1 MGNSGSS
8 KNTFNEDKKD
18 GWWSDKAEKFNQ
30 EDWVAVSGLTAEF
43 VGQEI
48 ASGNVATVIS
58 NTAYPVISFDDKVS
72 YTKSSGMGINTFRVA
87 NFNINAKS
95 EAVSNIWL
103 VAPQPAEYCTVTGYV
118 SSKNIY
124 AEDGYL
130 VLQSAEGPTIQ
141 EDKTEIEPLTMNV
154 YYNNATMAV
163 DHTGWYAFTGIV
175 SKEGESLKFTA
186 LSVDEKPTGVDCV
199 DADTAR
205 VFAAGGNINVAA
217 DTQTEITVYSANGQ
231 LVSAVEAA
239 SATIAV
245 APGFY
250 IVKVGNRVTKLAVK

>member
-1 MGNSGSS
+1 MRNSGSS
-8 KNTFNEDKKD
+8 KNTFNEGKKEE
-18 GWWSDKAEKFNQ
+18 WWSDKEGDFNQ

-48 ASGNVATVIS
+48 ESGNVATVIS

-72 YTKSSGMGINTFRVA
+72 YTKSKGMGINTFRVA

-130 VLQSAEGPTIQ
+130 VLQSAKGPTIK
-141 EDKTEIEPLTMNV
+141 EDKTVIEPLTMNV
-154 YYNNATMAV
+154 YYDQAALKLGA
-163 DHTGWYAFTGIV
+163 DGWYAFTGIV
-175 SKEGESLKFTA
+175 SKEGDALKFTA
-186 LSVDEKPTGVDCV
+186 LEANDKPTGVEDV
-199 DADTAR
+199 DAGTAR
-205 VFAAGGNINVAA
+205 VFAAAGNINVIA
-217 DTQTEITVYSANGQ
+217 DTQSAIAVYSANGQ
-231 LVSAVEAA
+231 LVTALEATN
-239 SATIAV
+239 ATIAV
-245 APGFY
+245 SPGFY
-250 IVKVGNRVTKLAVK
+250 IVKVGNQVTKLAVK